1 MTLPLTELLLGLDL
15 ATMVVF
21 GMLLRR
27 KKGLRAA
34 VICLCAALAVSISQI
49 CCWKTSGQS
58 AGVLSR
64 KFNNKAAR
72 LLWFITGGRLFC
84 IKKTTGTAGG
94 YDYKPFR
101 PVRRGGRPISTPT
114 HKPRDFRKPVG
125 MSVCMSGLATQ
136 KATRISGS
144 RWGDD

>member
-15 ATMVVF
+15 AAMVVF

-34 VICLCAALAVSISQI
+34 VICLCTALPWRSRSISQI
-49 CCWKTSGQS
+49 CCWMTSGQS

-72 LLWFITGGRLFC
+72 PVMVYNRRAAFLYKENHRHGRWL
-84 IKKTTGTAGG
+84 
-94 YDYKPFR
+94 
-101 PVRRGGRPISTPT
+101 
-114 HKPRDFRKPVG
+114 
-125 MSVCMSGLATQ
+125 
-136 KATRISGS
+136 
-144 RWGDD
+144 